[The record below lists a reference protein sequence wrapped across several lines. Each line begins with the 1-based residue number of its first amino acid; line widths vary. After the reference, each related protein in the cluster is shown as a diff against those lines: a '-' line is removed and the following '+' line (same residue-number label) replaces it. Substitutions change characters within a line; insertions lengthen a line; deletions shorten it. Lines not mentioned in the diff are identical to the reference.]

1 MNKEFSKR
9 YDPRLVE
16 EEIYELW
23 CKNGCFKQ
31 KNVEGKE
38 TFSVIM
44 PPPNVTG
51 KLHMGH
57 ALDNTLQDILVRY
70 KRMQG
75 FDVLWIPGL
84 DHSAISTECKVVNML
99 KEKGIKKEDLTRE
112 EFLKHAFAWKEKYG
126 NIIINQVKRLG
137 VSADW
142 DKLKFTMDPSCSEA
156 VKKVFVDLYNEG
168 LIYKGKRIINW
179 CPNCQTSLSD
189 IEVDFFQQDGNL
201 WYIKYYLVGGGQK
214 DYITVATTR
223 PETLLG
229 DVAVAVHP
237 DDERYKKFTGKE
249 VIVPIVNRKVP
260 ILADDFV
267 EKDYGTG
274 AVKITPA
281 HDVNDFEVGQRHK
294 LDIISVISKKGT
306 MLKNT
311 GKYSDLNIKEAR
323 KEILKDLEKEGLVLK
338 VEDITHN
345 VGKCYRCSTVV
356 EPLVSNQW
364 FVKTK
369 HLAEP
374 AISCLRKDL
383 LENFFKES
391 SNFSDGDGGA
401 EYDEKLATSSKE
413 GLGSELSLKY
423 FKLSD
428 LLGAKKIGVLNF
440 YPERFSKI
448 YLNWL
453 LNIKD
458 WCISRQIWWGHRIPA
473 YYCKDC
479 GAITVSATDA
489 KKCSSCG
496 SENVYQDEDTL
507 DTWFSSGLWPFS
519 VFDWPKKTNDYK
531 KFFPTSVLV
540 TGYDIIFFWVARMV
554 MLSLKFTGKVPFE
567 HLLIHGLVRD
577 NLGRK
582 MSKSL
587 GNGVDPLDVIDKFG
601 ADTLRFALILGNTL
615 GNDIRFSEEKIT
627 SSRNFINKLYNSA
640 RYIHLKVAKDLET
653 INLRDVPESLCPE
666 DKWILN
672 KLNVIVKEV
681 TENLNKFEFGIALFK
696 IYDFFWNDFCD
707 WYIELSKIRLDD
719 ANTKEEEKLN
729 TKNMLVFV
737 FTNILKLFH
746 PFIPF
751 ITENLW
757 QTFTMKKIGFLME
770 SEFPKEIKIYNLAK
784 DTKIVDFAIEII
796 KSIRKKRK
804 ELNIPAGKILREI
817 FIETDNLEELKK
829 GLIFIKRLARVSTIK
844 LEKCFNFDGDIGFS
858 TIVADCAK
866 IFINNEELFNKEEE
880 ILKLKKELEK
890 ATLELNKVEG
900 QLKNEAFLKKAPEK
914 VVNKIKSTKECLT
927 SKIEKI
933 KESIFNLSKN

>member
-1 MNKEFSKR
+1 MKEEFSKR
-9 YDPRLVE
+9 YDPLLVE
-16 EEIYELW
+16 EKIYELW
-23 CKNGCFKQ
+23 CNNNCFKQ
-31 KNVEGKE
+31 SNVEGKE

-75 FDVLWIPGL
+75 FNVLWVPGL
-84 DHSAISTECKVVNML
+84 DHAAISTECKVVNML
-99 KEKGIKKEDLTRE
+99 KERGIKKEYLTRE
-112 EFLKHAFAWKEKYG
+112 EFLKYAFDWKEKYG

-142 DKLKFTMDPSCSEA
+142 GKLKFTMDPSCSEA

-168 LIYKGKRIINW
+168 LIYRGERIINW

-189 IEVDFFQQDGNL
+189 IEVDFFQQKGNL
-201 WYIKYYLVGGGQK
+201 WYIKYYLVGK
-214 DYITVATTR
+214 EKEDYITVATTR

-229 DVAVAVHP
+229 DTAVAVHP
-237 DDERYKKFTGKE
+237 EDERYKKFIGQE

-260 ILADDFV
+260 VLADNFV
-267 EKDYGTG
+267 ERDYGTG

-281 HDVNDFEVGQRHK
+281 HDINDFEVGQRHM

-311 GKYSDLNIKEAR
+311 GKYFRLSVKEAR
-323 KEILKDLEKEGLVLK
+323 KEILKDLSKEGLILK
-338 VEDITHN
+338 LEDITHN
-345 VGKCYRCSTVV
+345 VGKCYRCGAIV
-356 EPLVSNQW
+356 EPLVSSQW

-369 HLAEP
+369 NLAEP
-374 AISCLRKDL
+374 AIKCLKKEL
-383 LENFFKES
+383 LEKFFKD
-391 SNFSDGDGGA
+391 NLKFSDDRV
-401 EYDEKLATSSKE
+401 DREKQDSQLTEPKCNLDFDFFHKYLESDTGPSSEEK
-413 GLGSELSLKY
+413 GN
-423 FKLSD
+423 
-428 LLGAKKIGVLNF
+428 LNF
-440 YPERFSKI
+440 CPERFFKI

-473 YYCKDC
+473 YYCKFC
-479 GAITVSATDA
+479 GTVAVSATEI

-496 SENVYQDEDTL
+496 SERIYQDEDTL

-554 MLSLKFTGKVPFE
+554 MLSLKFTGKVPFADV
-567 HLLIHGLVRD
+567 LIHGLVRD

-587 GNGVDPLDVIDKFG
+587 GNGVDPLDIIEDYG

-615 GNDIRFSEEKIT
+615 GNDIRFSEKKIT

-640 RYIHLKVAKDLET
+640 RYIYLKVSENLET
-653 INLRDVPESLCPE
+653 VNLGSVPEILCPE
-666 DKWILN
+666 DRWILN

-681 TENLNKFEFGIALFK
+681 TENLNKFELGIALFK
-696 IYDFFWNDFCD
+696 VYDFFWNDFCD

-719 ANTKEEEKLN
+719 VNTQEEEKLN

-737 FTNILKLFH
+737 FINILKLFH

-757 QTFTMKKIGFLME
+757 QIFTGKKFGFIMN
-770 SEFPKEIKIYNLAK
+770 SRFPEETKIYDFSEDAK
-784 DTKIVDFAIEII
+784 VIDFAISVI

-804 ELNIPAGKILREI
+804 ELNVPAGKILNEI
-817 FIETDNLEELKK
+817 FIETDKLEEIEK
-829 GLIFIKRLARVSTIK
+829 GLIFIKRLARVKDIK
-844 LEKCFNFDGDIGFS
+844 LEKKWNFGGDHGFS

-890 ATLELNKVEG
+890 TTLELNKVVD

-914 VVNKIKSTKECLT
+914 VVNKIKSTKASLT
-927 SKIEKI
+927 SKMEKI
-933 KESIFNLSKN
+933 KESISDLSKN